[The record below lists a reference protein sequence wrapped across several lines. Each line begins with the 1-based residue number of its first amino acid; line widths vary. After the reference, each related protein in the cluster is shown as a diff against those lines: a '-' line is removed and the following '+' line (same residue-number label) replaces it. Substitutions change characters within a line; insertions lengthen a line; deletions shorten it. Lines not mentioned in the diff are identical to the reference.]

1 MNKESIQAYSQRIT
15 QANRSELTVITY
27 EILIEHI
34 CNAQKSYG
42 ERDAFVNDLESAQ
55 GFLKELITSL
65 DFNYEISYN
74 LLSLYIFINKQLIEA
89 KIKNTAEVLPRVQK
103 MLEDLLSSFQEVS
116 KQDTSQPLMQ
126 NTQKIYA
133 GLTYGRND
141 VNEMSLEGNTQ
152 NRGFRA

>member
-1 MNKESIQAYSQRIT
+1 MEKESIQAYSQRIT

-34 CNAQKSYG
+34 SNAQKSF
-42 ERDAFVNDLESAQ
+42 ENRNAFVSDIENAQ
-55 GFLKELITSL
+55 AFLKELMVSL

-74 LLSLYIFINKQLIEA
+74 LLSLYIFMNKQLIEA
-89 KIKNTAEVLPRVQK
+89 KLRNSVEMLPRVQN
-103 MLEDLLSSFQEVS
+103 MLEGLLSSFKEVS

-141 VNEMSLEGNTQ
+141 VNEMPLAGNDS
-152 NRGFRA
+152 NRGFRV

>member
-1 MNKESIQAYSQRIT
+1 M
-15 QANRSELTVITY
+15 
-27 EILIEHI
+27 
-34 CNAQKSYG
+34 
-42 ERDAFVNDLESAQ
+42 
-55 GFLKELITSL
+55 
-65 DFNYEISYN
+65 
-74 LLSLYIFINKQLIEA
+74 YIFINKQLIEA

-103 MLEDLLSSFQEVS
+103 MLEELLSSFQEVS

-141 VNEMSLEGNTQ
+141 VNELSLEENTQ

>member
-1 MNKESIQAYSQRIT
+1 MEKESIQAYSQRIT

-34 CNAQKSYG
+34 SNAQKSF
-42 ERDAFVNDLESAQ
+42 EDRNTFVSDLESAQ
-55 GFLKELITSL
+55 AFLKELMISL

-89 KIKNTAEVLPRVQK
+89 KLKNSVEMLPRVQN
-103 MLEDLLSSFQEVS
+103 MLEGLLTSFKEVS

-141 VNEMSLEGNTQ
+141 VNEMSLAGNDG

>member
-27 EILIEHI
+27 EIIIEHI
-34 CNAQKSYG
+34 CNAQSSFG
-42 ERDAFVNDLESAQ
+42 DREVFVSDLENAQ
-55 GFLKELITSL
+55 SFLKELMVSL
-65 DFNYEISYN
+65 DFNYKISYN

-89 KIKNTAEVLPRVQK
+89 KIKNTAELLPRVQK
-103 MLEDLLSSFQEVS
+103 MLEDLLSSFREVS

-126 NTQKIYA
+126 NAQKIYA
-133 GLTYGRND
+133 GLTYGRSD
-141 VNEMSLEGNTQ
+141 VNEMSLAGNDE